1 MEYDNH
7 FSFGKNWKSYNKKNN
22 DILKGK
28 AEKDLEYF
36 LGDISGKTFIDI
48 GSGSGVH
55 SLSALNLGA
64 YSLLATDFDKDSVEA
79 TINLLDNNFDNNQK
93 YKVLEDDI
101 LNTKIEEKFDIVY
114 SWGVLHHTGNMWKAI
129 DNSTELVLD
138 NGLYYISI
146 YVKNRFCGV
155 WAKIKKTYTYG
166 GFLTKML
173 MSIIWYPLHFTRKI
187 LNGSIFTDQGR
198 GMLWFYDSRDWLGGY
213 PYESATKD
221 EILNYLDIKG
231 FKILKTRN
239 TKPSFGIFGSGCADY
254 LFQKQ
259 EN

>member
-22 DILKGK
+22 DILEGK

-55 SLSALNLGA
+55 SLAALNLGA